1 MYLSNYH
8 YHKITESRYQMINYN
23 GKNYVCLL
31 DFAMDFIRG
40 KWKSI
45 LLCHLYDEPKR
56 FLELQRITSGISQK
70 VLNENLKELINNEL
84 IDKIIYAE
92 IPPKV
97 EYFLTDRGKEL
108 TKIIKEIEAWSISYY
123 SHLDS

>member
-1 MYLSNYH
+1 MNY
-8 YHKITESRYQMINYN
+8 K
-23 GKNYVCLL
+23 GKKYICLL

-40 KWKSI
+40 KWKAV

-56 FLELQRITSGISQK
+56 FLELQRITKGISQK

-84 IDKIIYAE
+84 VDKVIYAE

-97 EYFLTDRGKEL
+97 EYYLTDRGKEL
-108 TKIIKEIEAWSISYY
+108 TKIIKEIEEWSISYY
-123 SHLDS
+123 SHLDSD

>member
-1 MYLSNYH
+1 
-8 YHKITESRYQMINYN
+8 MINHN
-23 GKNYVCLL
+23 GKTYICLL

-40 KWKSI
+40 KWKAI

-70 VLNENLKELINNEL
+70 VLNENLKELINDEL

-97 EYFLTDRGKEL
+97 EYFLTDKGQKL
-108 TKIIKEIEAWSISYY
+108 TKIIKEIEEWSISYY
-123 SHLDS
+123 SHLDSKCTKSE